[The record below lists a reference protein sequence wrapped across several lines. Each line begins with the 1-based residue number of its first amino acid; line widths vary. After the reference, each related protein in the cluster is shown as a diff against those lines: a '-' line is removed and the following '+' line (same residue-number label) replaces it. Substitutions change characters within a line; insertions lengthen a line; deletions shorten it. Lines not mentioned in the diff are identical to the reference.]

1 MDTMQKSDYTM
12 EYQMCA
18 KYDKLRL
25 ITQDFRKKRAKN
37 ALNVG
42 ENDLEWILCP
52 STFDVFRSKEKKR
65 KECEMKTKSF
75 AAQKDQFHWIQFQFA
90 KRKAEFRWSVS

>member
-18 KYDKLRL
+18 KYDTLRL

-42 ENDLEWILCP
+42 ENDLE
-52 STFDVFRSKEKKR
+52 
-65 KECEMKTKSF
+65 
-75 AAQKDQFHWIQFQFA
+75 
-90 KRKAEFRWSVS
+90 